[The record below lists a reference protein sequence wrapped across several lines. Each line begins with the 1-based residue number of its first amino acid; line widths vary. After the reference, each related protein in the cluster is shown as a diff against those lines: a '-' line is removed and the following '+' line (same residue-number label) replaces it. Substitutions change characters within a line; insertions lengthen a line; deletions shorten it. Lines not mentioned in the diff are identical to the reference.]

1 MTRYAGID
9 FVSVV
14 EQKAG
19 ISLFRRSNHKDF
31 GDEFWG
37 PCPFCK
43 GGDNRFHV
51 WPQGNRPHYW
61 CRVCLREGSP
71 AQFLMEYEG
80 MSFGEALAELGLPD
94 SDDEHEYAPPTINE
108 QLARGASPSKEW
120 QQAAHLII
128 ERASI
133 YLWHRNSPEGKQ
145 ALAYLR
151 GRGLKDETIK
161 RAKLGYVPLDKSTG
175 RWYMGDFKK
184 WGINPDELRE
194 DQRAKGGVR
203 IPDGI
208 LIPWMEGNTIWKL
221 CVKRPGQIMSYG
233 QVMGSSDG
241 GLYNIDSVTADM
253 PAMMVE
259 SELCA
264 LSVQQE
270 AGDICNC
277 IATGSTPKGR
287 NSRLA
292 SDLVAA
298 SCILQ
303 SFDADEA
310 GDEAAIY
317 WVERFKGKCGR
328 WRPWA
333 DEWGE
338 TLRFKDPNE
347 MLQNQDAFKVF
358 TGYTLRGWV
367 EAGIETISFPEDPD
381 GPPEPP
387 EKPGTPEDINTPL
400 ADDMPSEQAEKAEI
414 EAIDRLEQFAD
425 TVAKMAVLFGKATV
439 TKSTG
444 QTIEERAR
452 ELRSSYAPVTLPKLP
467 RKECPHTHNHTPC
480 KGQVLEHGWCEQHQ
494 KSHAF
499 LCLMAQLGYPEV
511 EITFQSGYK
520 DGKPTMAARIISAGV
535 ANCEEYAT
543 IAPEEWLM
551 RDMARIRSQFG
562 LLRMIG

>member
-14 EQKAG
+14 ERQAT
-19 ISLFRRSNHKDF
+19 INLTRRSNHKDF

-71 AQFLMEYEG
+71 AQFLMEYCN
-80 MSFGEALAELGLPD
+80 MTFGEALEALGLPD
-94 SDDEHEYAPPTINE
+94 SEEEHEYSPPSLNE
-108 QLARGASPSKEW
+108 QLARGAPPSKLW
-120 QQAAHLII
+120 QTSASLII
-128 ERASI
+128 ERAI
-133 YLWHRNSPEGKQ
+133 AYLWHPKSPEGQ
-145 ALAYLR
+145 EALAYLK
-151 GRGLKDETIK
+151 GRGLTDETIK
-161 RAKLGYVPLDKSTG
+161 KARLGYVPLGKDG
-175 RWYMGDFKK
+175 RWYTGDFEK

-208 LIPWMEGNTIWKL
+208 LIPWTEGNTVWKL
-221 CVKRPGQIMSYG
+221 CVKRPGQVMSYG

-253 PAMMVE
+253 PCMMVE

-270 AGDICNC
+270 AGDIINC
-277 IATGSTPKGR
+277 VATGSTPKGR
-287 NSRLA
+287 NSKLA

-310 GDEAAIY
+310 GDEAAEY
-317 WVERFKGKCGR
+317 WLQRFKEKAMR

-333 DEWGE
+333 DEWSE
-338 TLRFKDPNE
+338 QLRFKDPNE
-347 MLQNQDAFKVF
+347 MLQNQEAFKEF
-358 TGYTLRGWV
+358 TGYDLRGWV
-367 EAGIETISFPEDPD
+367 EAGIETAKLPAPKLPS
-381 GPPEPP
+381 PEPP
-387 EKPGTPEDINTPL
+387 DRPKKPEHLTILPH
-400 ADDMPSEQAEKAEI
+400 DDMPSEQAVSAEI
-414 EAIDRLEQFAD
+414 DEIDRLEQFAD
-425 TVAKMAVLFGKATV
+425 IVSQLARKFGDAIV
-439 TKSTG
+439 TKATG

-452 ELRSSYAPVTLPKLP
+452 ELRSSYQPATLPALP
-467 RKECPHTHNHTPC
+467 RKECPHLPFCFSTPLQ
-480 KGQVLEHGWCEQHQ
+480 GGWCKEHVRSGQLL
-494 KSHAF
+494 K
-499 LCLMAQLGYPEV
+499 LGAQLGYPEV
-511 EITFQSGYK
+511 ELPFDAGY
-520 DGKPTMAARIISAGV
+520 GKRAARIISVGV
-535 ANCEEYAT
+535 TGWEAYAE
-543 IAPEEWLM
+543 IAPERWLI
-551 RDMARIRSQFG
+551 RDMARIREKYG
-562 LLRMIG
+562 LLRMIS

>member
-19 ISLFRRSNHKDF
+19 ISLVKRSNHKDF

-43 GGDNRFHV
+43 GGDNRFHL
-51 WPQGNRPHYW
+51 WQQGGRPHYW

-71 AQFLMEYEG
+71 AQFLMEYCN

-94 SDDEHEYAPPTINE
+94 SDEEHEYVPPTLNE
-108 QLARGASPSKEW
+108 QLARHVPPSKKW
-120 QQAAHLII
+120 QEAAHVLI
-128 ERASI
+128 ERAEW
-133 YLWHRNSPEGKQ
+133 YLWHPKSPEGMQ

-151 GRGLKDETIK
+151 GRGLTDDTIK
-161 RAKLGYVPLDKSTG
+161 KARLGYVPLGKDG
-175 RWYMGDFKK
+175 RWYTGDFEK
-184 WGINPDELRE
+184 WGVNPDELRE

-203 IPDGI
+203 VPDGI
-208 LIPWMEGNTIWKL
+208 LIPWLEGNAVWKL

-253 PAMMVE
+253 PAMIVE

-298 SCILQ
+298 SHILQ
-303 SFDADEA
+303 SFDADAA
-310 GDEAAIY
+310 GDEAAEY
-317 WVERFKGKCGR
+317 WIQRFKEKAIR
-328 WRPWA
+328 WQPWA

-338 TLRFKDPNE
+338 QLRFKDPNE
-347 MLQNQDAFKVF
+347 MLQHAAEFKQF

-367 EAGIETISFPEDPD
+367 ERGIEVAQLPAPENDT
-381 GPPEPP
+381 PEPP
-387 EKPGTPEDINTPL
+387 EGPNKPEHLTTSL
-400 ADDMPSEQAEKAEI
+400 DDDTTSEQAENAEF
-414 EAIDRLEQFAD
+414 EAVDRLEQFAD
-425 TVAKMAVLFGKATV
+425 TVAKMAKMFGNATITKA
-439 TKSTG
+439 TG

-452 ELRSSYAPVTLPKLP
+452 ELRSSTGYHPVTHPALP
-467 RKECPHTHNHTPC
+467 RKICPHIHD
-480 KGQVLEHGWCEQHQ
+480 
-494 KSHAF
+494 
-499 LCLMAQLGYPEV
+499 GYPC
-511 EITFQSGYK
+511 FQTPLAG
-520 DGKPTMAARIISAGV
+520 GGGARSMCALGSYWI
-535 ANCEEYAT
+535 
-543 IAPEEWLM
+543 
-551 RDMARIRSQFG
+551 
-562 LLRMIG
+562 